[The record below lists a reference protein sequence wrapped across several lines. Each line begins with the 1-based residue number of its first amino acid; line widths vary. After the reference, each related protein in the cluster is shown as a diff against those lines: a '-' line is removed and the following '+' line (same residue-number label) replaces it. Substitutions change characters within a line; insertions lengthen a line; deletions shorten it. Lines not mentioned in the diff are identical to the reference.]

1 MISMTPILQVASDT
15 HAEDISSNLTSC
27 QAATTAISEDLEVV
41 RGGLN
46 QGPEWLKKT
55 TVLLFLNAAK
65 QVPAS
70 PTSGDQPVGS
80 TFNVGFDVFGRV
92 CDVNVETS

>member
-1 MISMTPILQVASDT
+1 MISLTPILQVASDT

-65 QVPAS
+65 QVALQYILQYIFVTCFFQS
-70 PTSGDQPVGS
+70 VQ
-80 TFNVGFDVFGRV
+80 
-92 CDVNVETS
+92 

>member
-1 MISMTPILQVASDT
+1 MTPILQVASDT
-15 HAEDISSNLTSC
+15 HAEDINTNLTSC

-55 TVLLFLNAAK
+55 AVLLFLNAAK
-65 QVPAS
+65 QVALQYILQYIFVTCFFQS
-70 PTSGDQPVGS
+70 VQ
-80 TFNVGFDVFGRV
+80 
-92 CDVNVETS
+92 